1 MLYKANLKR
10 ALKSVF
16 ERNPKMKRLWAVC
29 LILIFILLLSLTG
42 CGYVYAELD
51 LRGKYSRELEG
62 TTLTV
67 YNWGE
72 YISDGSEGTIDVN
85 KEFEKL
91 TGIKVNYLTFES
103 NETMYSQVKNG
114 GVNYDII
121 IPSEYMVERLMNEG
135 MLSEIDTASLS
146 NYDLIDA
153 NYKNLFFDP
162 ENKYSIPFN
171 VGMVGIIYNGAKIKN
186 IEHSWTVL
194 WDKQYKDMV
203 LNFNNPRDAFMTAQI
218 ILGIDLNTE
227 NKTDWDKAA
236 ELLKKGKPN
245 LQAYVMDEVYGKMET
260 GEAYIAPYYAGDY
273 LTMLET
279 NPDLKFF
286 YPKEG
291 TNVFVDSACILKNA
305 KNKKAA
311 MMYLNFLMEP
321 DIATANA
328 EYIGYA
334 SPNTAVIENEEYCYY
349 GNEILY
355 PKNDALPKVQY
366 YKDINEDI
374 RSYYE
379 SLWIGVKLD

>member
-1 MLYKANLKR
+1 MKKFSALCLVLIMLL
-10 ALKSVF
+10 
-16 ERNPKMKRLWAVC
+16 C
-29 LILIFILLLSLTG
+29 LTLSG
-42 CGYVYAELD
+42 CGYEYADLD
-51 LRGKYSRELEG
+51 LRAEYSHEFEG

-72 YISDGSEGTIDVN
+72 YISDGSEDSIDVN

-103 NETMYSQVKNG
+103 NETMYSQVKSG

-121 IPSEYMVERLMNEG
+121 IPSDYMIERLINED
-135 MLSEIDTASLS
+135 MLAEIDTSSLS
-146 NYDLIDA
+146 NYDLIDEQ
-153 NYKNLFFDP
+153 YKNIYFDP
-162 ENKYSIPFN
+162 NNEYTVPYN
-171 VGMVGIIYNGAKIKN
+171 VGMIGIIYNGAKIKD
-186 IEHSWTVL
+186 IENSWMVL
-194 WDKQYKDMV
+194 WDKKYKDMT
-203 LNFNNPRDAFMTAQI
+203 LNFNNPRDAFMTAQM

-227 NKTDWDKAA
+227 KKSDWDKAA
-236 ELLKKGKPN
+236 ELLKDGKPN

-273 LTMLET
+273 LTMAET

-291 TNVFVDSACILKNA
+291 TNIFIDSACILKNA
-305 KNKKAA
+305 QNKEAA
-311 MMYLNFLMEP
+311 MMYLNFLLEP

-334 SPNTAVIENEEYCYY
+334 SPNTAVIENEDYYYY

-355 PKNDALPKVQY
+355 PAEADMPKVQY
-366 YKDINEDI
+366 YHDIDDEI
-374 RSYYE
+374 RTYYE
-379 SLWIGVKLD
+379 TLWIDVKLD